1 MASLVANNIVTGSP
15 ILSTGVIDTSSI
27 IDWYAYFFE
36 PITYVN
42 PSIAQDQVLVT
53 LSLVSGQPTVSTSA
67 FVQGHLFT
75 PTIITGGEP
84 YVPIVT
90 MSEEET
96 PRATPILTGS
106 PIVGATGIT
115 QDQQLTTSD
124 IIATPVVDTLELS
137 EENALTASGIASEA
151 PTLGT
156 PITVVNW
163 VLFADGFVTGQP
175 NVDNSTISQVHVI
188 SCDSVEAQTPEVGT
202 TEFIMGHNFV
212 ANPVITLAPRNGFA
226 FINGSKRRVLSV
238 TSDSTTRVT
247 ISELYNTIEFNV
259 SANSATYQEEFNRVS

>member
-15 ILSTGVIDTSSI
+15 ILSTGVLDNSNIVG
-27 IDWYAYFFE
+27 WYTYFSE
-36 PITYVN
+36 PIAYVK
-42 PSIAQDQVLVT
+42 PAIAQDQALASVSL
-53 LSLVSGQPTVSTSA
+53 LSGEPTVSTSDFA
-67 FVQGHLFT
+67 QGYVFT
-75 PTIITGGEP
+75 SSNITSGEP
-84 YVPIVT
+84 YVSIVT

-115 QDQQLTTSD
+115 QDQQLTASD
-124 IIATPVVDTLELS
+124 IVTTPVVGTLELS
-137 EENALTASGIASEA
+137 EENALTATGITSEA

-175 NVDNSTISQVHVI
+175 SVDNSTISQVHVI
-188 SCDSVEAQTPEVGT
+188 SCDGVEAQAPEVGT
-202 TEFIMGHNFV
+202 TDFRVGHNFV

-238 TSDSTTRVT
+238 TSDSTTRVA
-247 ISELYNTIEFNV
+247 IAELYNTIEFNV